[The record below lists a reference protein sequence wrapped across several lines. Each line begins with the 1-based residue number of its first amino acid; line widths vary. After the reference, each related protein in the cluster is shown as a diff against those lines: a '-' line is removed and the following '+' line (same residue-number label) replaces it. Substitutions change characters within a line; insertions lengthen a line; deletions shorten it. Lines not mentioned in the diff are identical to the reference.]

1 MCGIAGVYGLDGIAD
16 KQKLAVGLT
25 ASIKHRGPDSSN
37 AYTDASVV
45 LAHTRLS
52 ILDLDARS
60 NQPFIDKTGRFVL
73 VFNGELY
80 NFKEV
85 KKDLSEYQFKT
96 ESDTEVLLAAW
107 IKWGADCLHRF
118 NGMFAF
124 SVWDTEKKELY
135 IVRDRMGIKPV
146 YFYQGDKNF
155 VFGSELRALLNTDL
169 IPRKLAADN
178 LSEYLKYQT
187 VHAPRT
193 MVQNVF
199 LIPAGSY
206 LKIADA
212 TVTEHSYW
220 KAEEQVE
227 QRKVDATSV
236 KAETKQLLVEAVD
249 KRLIS
254 DVSVGAFLSGGI
266 DSSLLVGIIRK
277 ELNKPIDTFAITFKE
292 KEFSEAKYSRL
303 VANHFNTNHH
313 EIELSSEDFKQ
324 KILFALDAMDHPSGD
339 GPNSYTVS
347 EAVKKQGITVALSG
361 LGGDELFAGYPFF
374 TRHLDLRQKKYLL
387 SFPPFVRSIIG
398 KILMQVK
405 PGITSQ
411 KIAETL
417 VLPYFDLAYTYPVNR
432 RVLAQKWIAKLL
444 VHPAKNDILSE
455 TINDQFAFGS
465 FGSRLPELSKVSLVE
480 LGTYMQNV
488 LLRDTDQMSMAH
500 ALEVRVPFLDHKLVG
515 HCLSISDKLKYPKY
529 PKSLLIESF
538 EGLLPDEV
546 VHREKMGFVLPWE
559 NWLRGDLKGLVD
571 ESFNYLIHTPYF
583 KEKALVDLISSFEK
597 RTGGINW
604 SRIWPLVTLGFWM
617 KQNEIS

>member
-1 MCGIAGVYGLDGIAD
+1 MCGIAGVYGLEGIAD
-16 KQKLAVGLT
+16 AQGLAKGLT
-25 ASIKHRGPDSSN
+25 NSIQHRGPDASN
-37 AYTDASVV
+37 TYTDESVV
-45 LAHTRLS
+45 LVHTRLS
-52 ILDLDARS
+52 ILDLDERS
-60 NQPFIDKTGRFVL
+60 NQPFKDPAGRYVL
-73 VFNGELY
+73 VFNGEIY
-80 NFKEV
+80 NFKAV
-85 KKDLSEYQFKT
+85 KKELSSYTFTT

-107 IKWGADCLHRF
+107 LKWGIDCLSRF

-124 SVWDTEKKELY
+124 TIWDKAKKELF

-155 VFGSELRALLNTDL
+155 VFGSELRALLNTGL
-169 IPRKLAADN
+169 VPRKLASEHLA
-178 LSEYLKYQT
+178 EYLKYQT

-193 MVQNVF
+193 LLKDVF

-212 TVTEHSYW
+212 TVTEHQYW
-220 KAEEQVE
+220 KAEEQVA
-227 QRKVDATSV
+227 QRKVDAASV
-236 KAETKQLLVEAVD
+236 KAETKQLLIEAVD
-249 KRLIS
+249 RRLVS
-254 DVSVGAFLSGGI
+254 DVRIGAFLSGGI

-292 KEFSEAKYSRL
+292 KEFSEAKYSRM
-303 VANHFNTNHH
+303 VAERFQTQHH
-313 EIELSSEDFKQ
+313 EIELSSEDFKE
-324 KILFALDAMDHPSGD
+324 KIPLALDAMDHPSGD
-339 GPNSYTVS
+339 GPNSYTVA

-374 TRHLDLRQKKYLL
+374 TRHLDLQQKKYLL
-387 SFPPFVRSIIG
+387 SFPPFIRGIIG
-398 KILMQVK
+398 KLLMQVK
-405 PGITSQ
+405 PGTTSQ

-417 VLPYFDLAYTYPVNR
+417 SLPYFDLAYTYPVNR
-432 RVLAQKWIAKLL
+432 RVLAENWIAKLL
-444 VHPAKNDILSE
+444 GKETKRDVLSE
-455 TINDQFAFGS
+455 EINDLFAFGT

-500 ALEVRVPFLDHKLVG
+500 ALEVRVPFLDHKLVS

-559 NWLRGDLKGLVD
+559 NWLRNDLKSLLD
-571 ESFNYLIHTPYF
+571 
-583 KEKALVDLISSFEK
+583 SSFTFLSSTRHFDAMAIMELK
-597 RTGGINW
+597 TSFENKQDGINW
-604 SRIWPLVTLGFWM
+604 SRVWPLVTLGAWM
-617 KQNEIS
+617 QKHEID

>member
-1 MCGIAGVYGLDGIAD
+1 MCGIAGVYGLEGIAD
-16 KQKLAVGLT
+16 KQWLSDNLAK
-25 ASIKHRGPDSSN
+25 SIEHRGPDASN
-37 AYTDASVV
+37 SFVDDHVILV
-45 LAHTRLS
+45 HTRLS

-60 NQPFIDKTGRFVL
+60 NQPFIDKSGRYVL

-80 NFKEV
+80 NYKEV
-85 KKDLSEYQFKT
+85 KKSLPEYAFNT

-107 IKWGADCLHRF
+107 IKWGADCVHRF

-124 SVWDTEKKELY
+124 SIWDKEKKELF
-135 IVRDRMGIKPV
+135 IVRDRLGIKPV
-146 YFYQGDKNF
+146 YFYQGDRSF
-155 VFGSELRALLNTDL
+155 VFGSELRALLNTGL
-169 IPRKLAADN
+169 VPRKLAQQN
-178 LSEYLKYQT
+178 LPEYLKYQT

-193 MVQNVF
+193 LVQDVH

-206 LKIADA
+206 LKISDA
-212 TVTEHSYW
+212 NVSEHSFW
-220 KAEEQVE
+220 KAEEQVITK
-227 QRKVDATSV
+227 KVVADSV
-236 KAETKQLLVEAVD
+236 KKETKELLINAVD
-249 KRLIS
+249 QRLIS
-254 DVSVGAFLSGGI
+254 DVNIGAFLSGGI

-277 ELNKPIDTFAITFKE
+277 ELNKPIDTFAITFDE
-292 KEFSEAKYSRL
+292 KEFSEAKYSRI
-303 VANHFNTNHH
+303 VANHFQTNHH
-313 EIELSSEDFKQ
+313 EIELSSNDFKE
-324 KILFALDAMDHPSGD
+324 KIPKALLAMDHPSGD

-347 EAVKKQGITVALSG
+347 EAVKKEGITVALSG

-374 TRHLDLRQKKYLL
+374 KRHLDLQQKKYLL
-387 SFPPFVRSIIG
+387 SFPPFVRGMIG
-398 KILMQVK
+398 NLIKQIK
-405 PGITSQ
+405 PGTSGQ

-417 VLPYFDLAYTYPVNR
+417 TLPYFSLAYTYPINR
-432 RVLAQKWIAKLL
+432 RVLPEMWINKLL
-444 VHPAKNDILSE
+444 GLEGQRDILSQE
-455 TINDQFAFGS
+455 INELFLFGS
-465 FGSRLPELSKVSLVE
+465 HGSRLPELSKVSLVE
-480 LGTYMQNV
+480 LTTYMQNV

-500 ALEVRVPFLDHKLVG
+500 ALEVRVPFLDDRLVS

-571 ESFNYLIHTPYF
+571 ESFNYLIHSPYF
-583 KEKALVDLISSFEK
+583 KEKALVDLLSSFEK